1 MEKSGIKKILNWQ
14 RILAG
19 LLLVHV
25 ILLINLKFTAWS
37 EMQLWPYLILK
48 GWLPYRDIAIVHN
61 PALLADLTI
70 FNSIFGLGIW
80 QLKIYTWLTI
90 LSIDALL
97 FWIVK
102 KFWNIKAAFYALALF
117 IPLQLYYEGNGLW
130 FDLSLTFV
138 ALLVYFFVM
147 KKDYF
152 KAGLFWAL
160 AFLVKQTAFW
170 FLIPIGIYALQGG
183 VLKASLKSF
192 FIGLFLVFV
201 PTFTIMWVLGIL
213 PDYLFWAYK
222 FGLGVLP
229 RASGQ
234 ISFPDIKTAISALIP
249 LLILSFLAIDYERK
263 RMGGLLAWV
272 LVGFMGAFPRWELFH
287 FQPAVPFLAIFAALI
302 FSNLGKNGYSAKFF
316 LALYL
321 LVNTVIIGRFLL
333 GDWGREVRF
342 LDAATLKV
350 ASYVRENTDKGDEI
364 YVLNYWDN
372 IYPLTDRLPATKP
385 WIPHLAWYMDMPGVQ
400 QRLVDNLAKEPA
412 GLIVFRQYTEA
423 GLSSYKPS
431 LIDDFIRNNYDVS
444 YKIDDINFLK
454 PK

>member
-1 MEKSGIKKILNWQ
+1 MGKPVIKKILNWQ
-14 RILAG
+14 LALAG

-25 ILLINLKFTAWS
+25 ILLINLKFTAWP

-70 FNSIFGLGIW
+70 FNRVFGLGIW

-97 FWIVK
+97 FWIVR
-102 KFWNIKAAFYALALF
+102 KFWNIKTAFYTLAFF

-130 FDLSLTFV
+130 FDLSLAFV

-170 FLIPIGIYALQGG
+170 FLIPIGIYALQDGA
-183 VLKASLKSF
+183 LKASLKSF
-192 FIGLFLVFV
+192 FTGLFLVFV
-201 PTFTIMWVLGIL
+201 PTFMIMWVLGIL

-272 LVGFMGAFPRWELFH
+272 LAGFMGAFPRWELFH
-287 FQPAVPFLAIFAALI
+287 FQPAAPFLAIIVAVLASSFKDKTIL
-302 FSNLGKNGYSAKFF
+302 FKLFFVFYSVVSAF
-316 LALYL
+316 
-321 LVNTVIIGRFLL
+321 VIGRFILR
-333 GDWGREVRF
+333 DWGGEVRF
-342 LDAATLKV
+342 MDTMTLKV
-350 ASYVRENTDKGDEI
+350 ANYVRGVSEKNERI
-364 YVLNYWDN
+364 YVLNFWDN
-372 IYPLTDRLPATKP
+372 IYPLTDTFPAMKP
-385 WIPHLAWYMDMPGVQ
+385 WIPHLSWYMNMPGVQ
-400 QRLVDNLAKEPA
+400 QRLVDSLAKEPPS
-412 GLIVFRQYTEA
+412 LIVFRQYTAA
-423 GLSSYKPS
+423 GLSSYRPP
-431 LIDDFIRNNYDVS
+431 LIDDFIRENYAVS